1 MNKTPV
7 HIYALINPINNSVF
21 YIGAS
26 ISPKNR
32 LSTHIAES
40 RFDRNYKSEQI
51 REILSKGLKVDYE
64 VLETCDQ
71 DKARFWEEFYMD
83 LFSSFGFT
91 LRQNRDSYYN
101 FTGESSN
108 NTTVNFKLSESTRL
122 ALRIISEKT
131 NCPQKVL
138 INKAIKNYIKKIIQN
153 DKALFKD
160 IKHELFDYFEIDNPV
175 KEIDFPIN
183 AIYIGY

>member
-1 MNKTPV
+1 MSTPV
-7 HIYALINPINNSVF
+7 HIYALINPINNNVF

-26 ISPKNR
+26 ISPRHR

-40 RFDRNYKSEQI
+40 RFDKNYKSEQI
-51 REILSKGLKVDYE
+51 REILANGLKVDYE
-64 VLETCDQ
+64 VLETCEA

-83 LFSSFGFT
+83 LFCSFGFT

-101 FTGESSN
+101 FRGDSDNSRSIQ
-108 NTTVNFKLSESTRL
+108 VKLSESTRL

-131 NCPQKVL
+131 DCPQKVL
-138 INKAIKNYIKKIIQN
+138 IHKAIKNYIKKIIKN

-160 IKHELFDYFEIDNPV
+160 IKYELFDYFEIDTPE
-175 KEIDFPIN
+175 KEEEFHPN
-183 AIYIGY
+183 AYYVGF